1 MVDEKYYDISKI
13 TDEILEFFVE
23 ERKKTAST
31 FGLVIAMTPK
41 LKQAGVLTIDEDLEG
56 DDLEELEDEIVE
68 HLVEEFLPKMAQ
80 KQKKVEKIS
89 VKQVIAEMFD
99 ILTIDGKGVIPLK
112 NGKELNSSMLI
123 NRDFDV
129 DNIDVDNL
137 DLVKGKKP
145 RFDLKEAEAS
155 LATAEGMGINEQS
168 KFASKNII
176 KIINFLEELYLQKLR
191 EDDGIYF
198 EFVDISLERVFSNKS
213 MADMKNRD
221 ATYDYW
227 REIGEKNNELIKKVE
242 ELVDLLK
249 GDRSIEELKQ
259 ELRKVI
265 ADKKENKDI
274 AELDNII
281 NFLETMENINKQKVY
296 DKGKIIFN
304 TKVDSIAGAP
314 TEIKFNKL
322 NYITDV
328 DFSNITVDKIN
339 ARAATFIKRFLYN
352 QGFLNNLYDVSN
364 VKMFSEIVT
373 SKDTGEEIR
382 VADLEE
388 EPAETF
394 EEYDKLEEALTK
406 EVRLDPLGIV
416 YVERDLDKLAGF
428 YNDYKGTLL
437 SKIRTQFRKF
447 KKVLAL
453 EPEDFE
459 DLQNK
464 LENTVKVIRKVD
476 EKRVHLPIF
485 MFNEEPLK
493 RYYKRASS
501 LSSKIKENIFDFIT
515 AYRDLIQEEKTFSA
529 QNIFILMVGLN
540 KAPERPR
547 PQERYIRR
555 QPTRVGTTKIRKFRD
570 EIKQKIDEI
579 NQLMLQVFI
588 KPMHSI
594 HRAGFTLP
602 FEGNLQLRTI
612 ATLSEDVGDEFL
624 AYKIMSDNLKELDY
638 TFIEETQI
646 RDILAF
652 IKAIN
657 RGEMFDDPN
666 NSKLREKAEKFSR
679 AVVKAFGKNRT
690 IRKRVNKEIAS
701 MFGAVQELSPTD
713 KKIDDFLGFDVG
725 EAFGEERVDDPD
737 EIGALQVLMN
747 AIKEKKETLVK
758 GKGRS
763 GMIDKNAINSLI
775 SELDKVMKSEIYS
788 KILEAHDSLRILKGK
803 PIYYAKRSENNFDHV
818 ESMLIKMQDEYNLD
832 MSASELVSVVN
843 DINSFDNISKS
854 HGISNEHVY
863 LIKANFR

>member
-23 ERKKTAST
+23 ERKKTPST

-41 LKQAGVLTIDEDLEG
+41 LKQAGVLTIDEDLDE

-68 HLVEEFLPKMAQ
+68 HLVVEFLPKMAQ

-89 VKQVIAEMFD
+89 VKKVIEEMFD

-123 NRDFDV
+123 NRDFNV

-198 EFVDISLERVFSNKS
+198 EFVDISLERVFSNKR
-213 MADMKNRD
+213 MGDMKNRD

-296 DKGKIIFN
+296 DKGKIVFN

-388 EPAETF
+388 EIPETF
-394 EEYDKLEEALTK
+394 EEYEELEEALTK

-416 YVERDLDKLAGF
+416 YVERDLDKLASF

-501 LSSKIKENIFDFIT
+501 LSSRIKENIFDFIT
-515 AYRDLIQEEKTFSA
+515 AYRDL
-529 QNIFILMVGLN
+529 
-540 KAPERPR
+540 
-547 PQERYIRR
+547 
-555 QPTRVGTTKIRKFRD
+555 
-570 EIKQKIDEI
+570 
-579 NQLMLQVFI
+579 
-588 KPMHSI
+588 
-594 HRAGFTLP
+594 
-602 FEGNLQLRTI
+602 
-612 ATLSEDVGDEFL
+612 
-624 AYKIMSDNLKELDY
+624 
-638 TFIEETQI
+638 
-646 RDILAF
+646 
-652 IKAIN
+652 
-657 RGEMFDDPN
+657 
-666 NSKLREKAEKFSR
+666 
-679 AVVKAFGKNRT
+679 
-690 IRKRVNKEIAS
+690 
-701 MFGAVQELSPTD
+701 
-713 KKIDDFLGFDVG
+713 
-725 EAFGEERVDDPD
+725 
-737 EIGALQVLMN
+737 
-747 AIKEKKETLVK
+747 
-758 GKGRS
+758 
-763 GMIDKNAINSLI
+763 
-775 SELDKVMKSEIYS
+775 
-788 KILEAHDSLRILKGK
+788 
-803 PIYYAKRSENNFDHV
+803 
-818 ESMLIKMQDEYNLD
+818 
-832 MSASELVSVVN
+832 
-843 DINSFDNISKS
+843 
-854 HGISNEHVY
+854 
-863 LIKANFR
+863 